1 MRFLHLSDLHLGK
14 YVLETSMLEEQR
26 LFLTQAI
33 DCAKER
39 QADGVLL
46 AGDLYDRSVPPA
58 EAVEVLDDFLAGLN
72 AAGIPVFAVAG
83 NHDSP
88 ERLQFGSR
96 ILAGRGVHIAG
107 VYDGTIPSVPLMDSF
122 GTLTVHLLPFVKP
135 ATVRARLD
143 TDAATT
149 EAAVR
154 AALCE
159 VARDDGQ
166 RHVLVAHQF
175 VCAGGEQPETC
186 DSETPAVGGSDA
198 VDVSAFDGFDYVALG
213 HLHRA
218 QRMGR
223 DTVRYAGSPLKYSLS
238 EVGHRKSFTLVTLEE
253 PGNVQIEQIPVTPRR
268 DLRRIRGELDA
279 LLEAARESPDGRDD
293 YIWAVLTGEPVLDPA
308 ERLRA
313 VYPQLLHVEYAHTG
327 QADTVTAA
335 AARLEEQTDEQLF
348 AAFFEKMNGHPMTE
362 REYARLRVALQKE
375 ETV

>member
-1 MRFLHLSDLHLGK
+1 MRFLHLGDLHLGK
-14 YVLETSMLEEQR
+14 YVLETSMLEEQCH
-26 LFLTQAI
+26 FLTQVI
-33 DCAKER
+33 VCAKER
-39 QADGVLL
+39 RVDGVLL

-107 VYDGTIPSVPLMDSF
+107 VYDGTIPCVPLADEF
-122 GTLTVHLLPFVKP
+122 GPLTVHLLPFVKP

-149 EAAVR
+149 DEAVR
-154 AALCE
+154 AALRE
-159 VARDDGQ
+159 VARNDGQ

-175 VCAGGEQPETC
+175 VCAGGEQPDTC
-186 DSETPAVGGSDA
+186 DSETLSVGGSDA

-238 EVGHRKSFTLVTLEE
+238 EVNHAKSFALVTLAE
-253 PGNVQIEQIPVTPRR
+253 PGNVQIELIPVMPRR

-279 LLEAARESPDGRDD
+279 LLAAARECPDGQDD

-308 ERLRA
+308 ERLRL
-313 VYPQLLHVEYAHTG
+313 VYPHLLHVEYARAEQTET
-327 QADTVTAA
+327 ADTAA
-335 AARLEEQTDEQLF
+335 VQLEEQTAEQLF
-348 AAFFEKMNGHPMTE
+348 AAFFEKMNGQPMTE
-362 REYARLRVALQKE
+362 RESACLRAVLQKE
-375 ETV
+375 EMV